1 MRGHSINVVGGIL
14 VATLIIAIALGG
26 YFYMENREQKASAG
40 LGAARETMNAR
51 IGAADP
57 NPDSKDESYNSVKER
72 GQAAEKK
79 FQAIASQYP
88 HTHAGKISR
97 YLSGVSQEQKGDNA
111 AAEATFKQVA
121 ASGDKEVASLA
132 KLAMASLYRST
143 NPTQQAIPLY
153 KYLATHPTHEVAKT
167 TAQFE
172 LAGVYESTHPHEPRH
187 PYPEIQK
194 ADPKGPLG
202 QQAMM
207 KMLGVKGG
215 SSQLPVQIPQ

>member
-1 MRGHSINVVGGIL
+1 MREHSVNVLGGIL

-26 YFYMENREQKASAG
+26 YFYMENREQKASAD
-40 LGAARETMNAR
+40 LGAAIETLNAR

-57 NPDSKDESYNSVKER
+57 NPDSKEESYSSVKER

-79 FQAIASQYP
+79 LQSIASQYP

-97 YLSGVSQEQKGDNA
+97 YLSGVSQE
-111 AAEATFKQVA
+111 
-121 ASGDKEVASLA
+121 
-132 KLAMASLYRST
+132 
-143 NPTQQAIPLY
+143 
-153 KYLATHPTHEVAKT
+153 
-167 TAQFE
+167 
-172 LAGVYESTHPHEPRH
+172 
-187 PYPEIQK
+187 IQK

-207 KMLGVKGG
+207 KMIGVKGG